1 MKTAFRVFI
10 AAFAGASVAVAWTQ
24 FTPARAKKSDEILV
38 KARQLDLLNHLLPLV
53 MTKDQLNK
61 VLGVVEKCR
70 AKVDRIRLDEAND
83 LLKFEPKIEDALNR
97 GVNKDLVPSKTLM
110 VDLTKSFTMFSI
122 RRGAASTENAEDVLA
137 VMKKELNAGQLKAA
151 ANSHDLKVYDPS
163 IDPSKLSEDDKLKF
177 YIKDVI
183 LDPSCYD
190 LLIRLTKTAG

>member
-1 MKTAFRVFI
+1 MNSALRVFI
-10 AAFAGASVAVAWTQ
+10 AAFAGASVAVAWSQ

-61 VLGVVEKCR
+61 VLTVVERCR
-70 AKVDRIRLDEAND
+70 AKVDRIRLDEANE
-83 LLKFEPKIEDALNR
+83 LLKYEPKIIDAIDR

-110 VDLTKSFTMFSI
+110 VDLAKSFNAFSI
-122 RRGAASTENAEDVLA
+122 RRQVAAGENADEVLA

-151 ANSHDLKVYDPS
+151 ANSHDHKVYDPNL
-163 IDPSKLSEDDKLKF
+163 DVSKLTEDDKLKF

-183 LDPSCYD
+183 LDPSCYE
-190 LLIRLTKTAG
+190 LLIKLTKSAG

>member
-1 MKTAFRVFI
+1 MKSTFRVFI
-10 AAFAGASVAVAWTQ
+10 AAFVGASVAVAFSQ

-70 AKVDRIRLDEAND
+70 SKVDRIRLDEANE
-83 LLKFEPKIEDALNR
+83 LLKFEPKIDDAINR
-97 GVNKDLVPSKTLM
+97 GVNRDLVPSKTLM
-110 VDLTKSFTMFSI
+110 VDLAKNFNAFSI
-122 RRGAASTENAEDVLA
+122 RRQVAAGENADDVLA
-137 VMKKELNAGQLKAA
+137 VMKKELNAGQLKTA
-151 ANSHDLKVYDPS
+151 ANSHDLKVYDPNV
-163 IDPSKLSEDDKLKF
+163 DPSKLSEDDKLKF

-190 LLIRLTKTAG
+190 LLIKLTKTAG

>member
-1 MKTAFRVFI
+1 MNSALRVFI
-10 AAFAGASVAVAWTQ
+10 AAFAGASVAVAWSQ

-61 VLGVVEKCR
+61 VLTVVERCR
-70 AKVDRIRLDEAND
+70 AKVDRIRLDEANE
-83 LLKFEPKIEDALNR
+83 LLKYEPKIIDAIDR

-110 VDLTKSFTMFSI
+110 VDLAKSFNAFSI
-122 RRGAASTENAEDVLA
+122 RRQVAAGENADEVLA

-151 ANSHDLKVYDPS
+151 ANSHDHKVYDPNL
-163 IDPSKLSEDDKLKF
+163 DVSKLTEDDKLKF

-183 LDPSCYD
+183 LDPSCYE
-190 LLIRLTKTAG
+190 LLIKLTKTAR